1 MRVTVAYHTPNEPA
15 DVACEVIRSRVLMIG
30 IRVLIIGI
38 RVLII
43 GIRVRIIGMTLREIG
58 EPKAADAV
66 REVVVDVVFP
76 HRG

>member
-1 MRVTVAYHTPNEPA
+1 MVR
-15 DVACEVIRSRVLMIG
+15 
-30 IRVLIIGI
+30 IIGI
-38 RVLII
+38 TVRII